1 MKNLI
6 IFLLVIIFSAKIF
19 GQEITSYYDT
29 KYGYG
34 KVDSNTIVIFSE
46 NDQEVFFDKNDRL
59 KKVISEK
66 EYLSY
71 LKFKD
76 KDVLKLSNEGMIE
89 VWRDDKP
96 QKISEKKTEEYFWFT
111 FPQKVKIKTYTKY
124 AEIKAGTIETNI
136 IGSETIVTHQLT
148 DLLLCIALVFSFVL
162 VLKSLVLY
170 KSNWGTIKIFSSALM
185 FLLLILAIAMLSLSK
200 FFRYPLNFNSDPEE
214 MISFIFVIYI
224 LFVFFTISFYIFY
237 LRKNFPERDEKI
249 NKITSSCM
257 NWVFTFVV
265 VTSILFSIVFQTL
278 IPIFYW
284 LVLLILFGS
293 INKVLKKRAEKM
305 SI

>member
-46 NDQEVFFDKNDRL
+46 NDQEVFFDKKDRL

-89 VWRDDKP
+89 MWKDKKP
-96 QKISEKKTEEYFWFT
+96 KKISEKEAKEYFWFT
-111 FPQKVKIKTYTKY
+111 FPQNVKIKTYTKY
-124 AEIKAGTIETNI
+124 AEIKAGTIETRI
-136 IGSETIVTHQLT
+136 IESEKISTDQLT
-148 DLLLCIALVFSFVL
+148 DVLLCLVLTSSFIL
-162 VLKSLVLY
+162 VLKFLVLY
-170 KSNWGTIKIFSSALM
+170 KSNWNTIKIFNSTLL
-185 FLLLILAIAMLSLSK
+185 FLLLILVIARLYLLK
-200 FFRYPLNFNSDPEE
+200 FFRYPLDFNSDPGEI
-214 MISFIFVIYI
+214 ISFIFVIYI
-224 LFVFFTISFYIFY
+224 LLVFFLASLHIFY
-237 LRKNFPERDEKI
+237 RRNNLPERSEKV
-249 NKITSSCM
+249 NEMTSSCI
-257 NWVFTFVV
+257 NYIFLFVVATSIPYSLGLQTFVPV
-265 VTSILFSIVFQTL
+265 FYGFIL
-278 IPIFYW
+278 
-284 LVLLILFGS
+284 LVLFGS
-293 INKVLKKRAEKM
+293 INKILKKRAEK
-305 SI
+305 IGI